1 MTTAIPSKDLLTFL
15 KKYRGTDE
23 VTWEDAAEKAHKQF
37 GLVSRYG
44 TPYTGIGFQCFV
56 ERKTGQKKWGRQMKP
71 FSKGSFT
78 KKNTKPILLIPAEP
92 KKTTPVPMKAPTVVP
107 VVKPAASPSVP
118 SVSSVPSVDTLDLV
132 QAVVGSDMARNTKV
146 FLVQRLVATL
156 K

>member
-1 MTTAIPSKDLLTFL
+1 MTTAIPSKDLLSFL

-23 VTWEDAAEKAHKQF
+23 VTWEEAAEKAHKQF

-92 KKTTPVPMKAPTVVP
+92 KKTPTVVP
-107 VVKPAASPSVP
+107 VVKPTASPSAPSVP